1 MKINYKT
8 KREFGN
14 TIYDDGT
21 IAMKEKY
28 IFEDSASM
36 MLFYKERVANRVRGD
51 RTTSE
56 VNRSE
61 LTITCTYWT
70 QAMKF
75 YDELAGEEE

>member
-51 RTTSE
+51 RTTWE
-56 VNRSE
+56 VNRNE

-75 YDELAGEEE
+75 YNELAGEEE

>member
-1 MKINYKT
+1 
-8 KREFGN
+8 
-14 TIYDDGT
+14 
-21 IAMKEKY
+21 
-28 IFEDSASM
+28 M
-36 MLFYKERVANRVRGD
+36 MLFYKERVANRVRAD
-51 RTTSE
+51 RTTWE